1 LLTNRRVR
9 VTARSRRN
17 EGLRKETLSSIQR
30 WQHPLQI
37 VNSNWHRSKSLPQE
51 CEWKQ
56 GESAV
61 VKLGTAAGIQR
72 LPLVGGQPHR

>member
-1 LLTNRRVR
+1 MR
-9 VTARSRRN
+9 
-17 EGLRKETLSSIQR
+17 R

-37 VNSNWHRSKSLPQE
+37 ENTNWHQSVSLPKE

-61 VKLGTAAGIQR
+61 VNAGAEAEKRASEWSAVIGEPTKNLSMKVALTASR
-72 LPLVGGQPHR
+72 LPLVGSQPHR